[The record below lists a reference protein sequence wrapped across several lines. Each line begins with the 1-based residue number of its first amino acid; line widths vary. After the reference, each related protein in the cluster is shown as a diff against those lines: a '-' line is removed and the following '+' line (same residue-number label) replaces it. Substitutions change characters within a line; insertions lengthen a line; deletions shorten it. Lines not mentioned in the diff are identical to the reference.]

1 MAYASGQL
9 EDLIADYL
17 TLGSSS
23 TSGAANS
30 NHSLSID
37 LSSINTEWAGT
48 NGYIKLA
55 LATDSTL
62 PPSFSSFTEVSGNS
76 YARVNDDTISTG
88 YLKMIEDTSTDGQW
102 KSENDISFP
111 QSSGSWGTVRWA
123 IFCYDDGSSND
134 FPLIACPIGTVSGG
148 TPAGVS
154 VANLT
159 TLTFSAGDLKF
170 TVA

>member
-23 TSGAANS
+23 TSGAASS

-37 LSSINTEWAGT
+37 LSSINSEWAGG

-62 PPSFSSFTEVSGNS
+62 GGRFTSFTELSGSS
-76 YARVNDDTISTG
+76 YARVNDDANSSG

-102 KSENDISFP
+102 KNEYDISFP

-123 IFCYDDGSSND
+123 IFCYDDGSSN
-134 FPLIACPIGTVSGG
+134 FPLMACPIGTVSGG